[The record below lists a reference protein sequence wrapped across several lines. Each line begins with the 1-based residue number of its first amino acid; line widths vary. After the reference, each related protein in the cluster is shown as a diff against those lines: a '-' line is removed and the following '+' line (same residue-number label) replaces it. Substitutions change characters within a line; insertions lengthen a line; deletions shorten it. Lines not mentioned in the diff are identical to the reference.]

1 MKMRP
6 WAEFNSTLPSDLIES
21 EDEMDILQY
30 PGKLLSETLAEILK
44 GLGYEII
51 ELICL
56 HERGWELLIRGGPKG
71 RSRFGIRVTQIDKYL
86 IGLFQTSWFRTTFS
100 PRHPDLVSV
109 LTQLAEAMA
118 SDARFIDVRWFASEE
133 VLSGIP
139 GALRPIEP

>member
-6 WAEFNSTLPSDLIES
+6 WAEFASTLPSDQIDS

-30 PGKLLSETLAEILK
+30 TGKLPSETLAEILK

-56 HERGWELLIRGGPKG
+56 HKRGWELLIRGGPKG
-71 RSRFGIRVTQIDKYL
+71 RSAFGIRVTQIEKYL
-86 IGLFQTSWFRTTFS
+86 IVLFQTSWFRTTFA
-100 PRHPDLVSV
+100 PRHPDLVAV

-133 VLSGIP
+133 VLSGIT